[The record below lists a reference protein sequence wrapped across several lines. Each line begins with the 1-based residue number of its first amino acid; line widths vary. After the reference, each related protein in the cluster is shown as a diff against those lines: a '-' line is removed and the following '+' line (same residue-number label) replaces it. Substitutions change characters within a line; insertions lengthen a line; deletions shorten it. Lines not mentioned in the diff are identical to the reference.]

1 MAKSIPAASPLLA
14 GSEAYLTQ
22 EKPLRVKPDGKS
34 LEIGIPREIA
44 LQENRL
50 SLTPEG
56 VKILVLNGHRVLVE
70 TGAGLTSKFSDRNYS
85 DAGAKIVY
93 SAKEALEA
101 QLVLK
106 VEPPTLEEIAL
117 MKPGTFLISAIQLG
131 NQKAEYLEALCAK
144 KITAI
149 AYEFIQDKVGGMPVM
164 RAMSEIAGSMI
175 IPIASEYL
183 SDVKNGRGVV
193 IGNIT
198 GIPPAQVLILGAGT
212 VGEFA
217 ARAALGLGARVRIF
231 DNHLYK
237 LRRIRQIIGH
247 EISTSTLDAINIQSA
262 IKEADIVVGALRA
275 DKGRNRMVITEEMV
289 ASMKPGSIIIDVSID
304 QGGCVETSEIT
315 THERPTFVKHDIIHY
330 CVPNIASRVART
342 ATTVIS
348 NIFTPILL
356 EAADEGGL
364 MEFIMNR
371 KWFAKGV
378 YVYKGMLTNEP
389 LAKKFN
395 LRCKDI
401 NLLMAARF

>member
-1 MAKSIPAASPLLA
+1 MAKTTPESEPLLSSS
-14 GSEAYLTQ
+14 GEFLTQ
-22 EKPLRVKPDGKS
+22 EQPLRIKNKGKS
-34 LEIGIPREIA
+34 LQIGIPREIA

-56 VKILVLNGHRVLVE
+56 VKILALNGHEVMVE
-70 TGAGLTSKFSDRNYS
+70 TGAGLTSKFSDREYS
-85 DAGAKIVY
+85 DAGAKLVY

-101 QLVLK
+101 NVVLK
-106 VEPPTLEEIAL
+106 VEPPTLEEIAF
-117 MKPGTFLISAIQLG
+117 MKPGASLVSAIQMG
-131 NQKAEYLEALCAK
+131 NQSAEYLEALCEK

-149 AYEFIQDKVGGMPVM
+149 AYEFIQDKAGGMPVM

-183 SDVKNGRGVV
+183 SDIKHGRGMV

-212 VGEFA
+212 VAEFA

-231 DNHLYK
+231 DNHIYK

-247 EISTSTLDAINIQSA
+247 EISTSTLDTINLQTAIA
-262 IKEADIVVGALRA
+262 EADLVVGALRA
-275 DKGRNRMVITEEMV
+275 EKGRNRMVVTDEMV
-289 ASMKPGSIIIDVSID
+289 SQMKPGSIIIDVSID
-304 QGGCVETSEIT
+304 QGGCIGTSHIT
-315 THERPTFVKHDIIHY
+315 SHERPTFVKHDIIHY

-342 ATTVIS
+342 ATAVIS

-356 EAADEGGL
+356 DAADEGGFQ
-364 MEFIMNR
+364 EFIMSR

-395 LRCKDI
+395 LRFKDI
-401 NLLMAARF
+401 NLLIAARY

>member
-1 MAKSIPAASPLLA
+1 MAKTKPESEPLLS
-14 GSEAYLTQ
+14 GSGEFLTQ
-22 EKPLRVKPDGKS
+22 EQPLRIKNKGKS
-34 LEIGIPREIA
+34 LQIGVPREIA

-56 VKILVLNGHRVLVE
+56 VKILVLNGHEVMVE
-70 TGAGLTSKFSDRNYS
+70 TGAGLTSKFSDREYS
-85 DAGAKIVY
+85 DAGARIVY
-93 SAKEALEA
+93 TAKEALEA
-101 QLVLK
+101 AVVLK
-106 VEPPTLEEIAL
+106 VEPPTLEEITF
-117 MKPGTFLISAIQLG
+117 MKPGSSLVSAIQMG
-131 NQKAEYLEALCAK
+131 NQTAAYLEALCEK

-149 AYEFIQDKVGGMPVM
+149 AYEFIQDKAGGMPVM

-183 SDVKNGRGVV
+183 SDVKHGRGMV

-212 VGEFA
+212 VAEFA

-231 DNHLYK
+231 DNHIYK

-247 EISTSTLDAINIQSA
+247 EISTSTLDTINLQTAIA
-262 IKEADIVVGALRA
+262 EADLVVGALRA
-275 DKGRNRMVITEEMV
+275 EKGRNRMVVTDEMV
-289 ASMKPGSIIIDVSID
+289 SRMKPGSIIIDVSID
-304 QGGCVETSEIT
+304 QGGCIETSTIT
-315 THERPTFVKHDIIHY
+315 SHERPTFVKHDIIHY
-330 CVPNIASRVART
+330 GVPNIASRVART
-342 ATTVIS
+342 ATAVIS

-356 EAADEGGL
+356 DAADEGGIQ
-364 MEFIMNR
+364 EFIMSR

-395 LRCKDI
+395 LRFKDI
-401 NLLMAARF
+401 NLLIAARY

>member
-1 MAKSIPAASPLLA
+1 MAKTTPESEPLLSRS
-14 GSEAYLTQ
+14 GEFLTQ
-22 EKPLRVKPDGKS
+22 EQPLRIKNKGKS
-34 LEIGIPREIA
+34 LQIGIPREIA

-56 VKILVLNGHRVLVE
+56 VKILVLNGHEVMVE
-70 TGAGLTSKFSDRNYS
+70 TGAGLTSKFSDRDYS
-85 DAGAKIVY
+85 EAGAKIVY

-101 QLVLK
+101 SVVLK
-106 VEPPTLEEIAL
+106 VEPPTLEEIAF
-117 MKPGTFLISAIQLG
+117 MKPGASLVSAIQMG
-131 NQKAEYLEALCAK
+131 NQSAEYLKALCEK
-144 KITAI
+144 KITAV
-149 AYEFIQDKVGGMPVM
+149 AYEFIQDKAGGMPVM

-183 SDVKNGRGVV
+183 SDVKHGRGIV

-212 VGEFA
+212 VAEFA

-247 EISTSTLDAINIQSA
+247 EISTSTLDTINLQTA
-262 IKEADIVVGALRA
+262 MEEADLVVGALRA
-275 DKGRNRMVITEEMV
+275 EKGRNRMVVTDEMV
-289 ASMKPGSIIIDVSID
+289 SRMKPGSIIIDVSID
-304 QGGCVETSEIT
+304 QGGCIETSHIT
-315 THERPTFVKHDIIHY
+315 SHERPTFVKHDIIHY

-342 ATTVIS
+342 ATAVIS

-356 EAADEGGL
+356 DAADEGGIQ
-364 MEFIMNR
+364 EFIMSR

-395 LRCKDI
+395 LRFKDI
-401 NLLMAARF
+401 NLLIAARF